1 MSYISDA
8 HVEFAVVQRLN
19 RLLQETAKT
28 EFEVTCAY
36 GLFTA
41 LLCWTLQRLRIDKNT
56 TWKKLFEEA
65 IDSPRWRVF
74 EEKPGNIIQFSSAYS
89 TATIKYLATDRV
101 VDMADF
107 LSKLRDSTAHGDHR
121 TISPFHTKIA
131 DTQMHVLKGFTFV
144 LKRTRREGETGN
156 KYIEIA
162 KVTLEHADMLRIG
175 NELATKF
182 VEFIA
187 PNPNFVQKS
196 NRDVKEAA

>member
-65 IDSPRWRVF
+65 IDSP
-74 EEKPGNIIQFSSAYS
+74 IIQFSSAYS